1 MQIQAVISMVELETI
16 ISDALAEKH
25 SDIFTHGVD
34 VLWHTTDNQRGGTS
48 VSATVTPRKYVQCK
62 D

>member
-1 MQIQAVISMVELETI
+1 MRIQAVLSMAELETL

-25 SDIFTHGVD
+25 SDIFTYGAE
-34 VLWHTTDNQRGGTS
+34 VLWHTTDNQREGTS